1 MKVALIGYGY
11 WGINLAKTINSSSD
25 IELVSIF
32 DNDINRINEAKKVY
46 DFKTVT
52 SLDELFMTDIEAVFI
67 ATPPA
72 SHYKVAKQA
81 LESNK
86 HIFVEKPFT
95 LNLEDAYEL
104 IELAEDRGLKYM
116 VDHIFIYSEPVKYL
130 KKNLKNLGDIVYI
143 NSRRINLGLFQY
155 TTDVIWDLA
164 VHDLSIIEYLVG
176 LDIKRVS
183 VFKKKYK
190 DFPNEAIASINLE
203 LESGIVLNINVSWL
217 SPVKVREMIIGGTKM
232 SAVYDDTKKDAIQVY
247 DAGVILEQ
255 NFERDELYNQMVQYK
270 YGDISIPELSDNMSL
285 NNAVEHFIECIQED
299 KEPITGKQSIIN
311 VIKALEIISKV
322 G

>member
-11 WGINLAKTINSSSD
+11 WGINIARTINQTEG
-25 IELVSIF
+25 IELVTIF
-32 DNDINRINEAKKVY
+32 DEDIERVNEAKKLY
-46 DFKTVT
+46 DFTLIT
-52 SLDELFMTDIEAVFI
+52 SLDEVFSLDIDAVFI

-72 SHYKVAKQA
+72 THYKIAKAA
-81 LESNK
+81 LLKDK

-104 IELAEDRGLKYM
+104 IELAEKKNLKYM

-130 KKNLKNLGDIVYI
+130 KQNINKFGDIVYI

-155 TTDVIWDLA
+155 STDVIWDLA
-164 VHDLSIIEYLVG
+164 VHDLSIIDYLVG
-176 LDIKRVS
+176 LDIKNVS

-203 LESGIVLNINVSWL
+203 LESGVIIGIDVSWL

-232 SAVYDDTKKDAIQVY
+232 SAVYDDTIDEKIKLY
-247 DAGVILEQ
+247 DAGVILEKDLSK
-255 NFERDELYNQMVQYK
+255 DELYKYMVQYK
-270 YGDISIPELSDNMSL
+270 YGDIEIPNLPNNFSL
-285 NNAVEHFIECIQED
+285 NNSIEHFRDCIKND
-299 KEPITGKQSIIN
+299 KTPITSKKSIIN

-322 G
+322 